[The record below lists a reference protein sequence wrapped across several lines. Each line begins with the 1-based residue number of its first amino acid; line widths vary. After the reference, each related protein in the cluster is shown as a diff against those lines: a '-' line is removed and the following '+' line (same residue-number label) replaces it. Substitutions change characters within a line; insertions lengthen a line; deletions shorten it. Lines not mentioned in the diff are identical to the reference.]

1 MLCKCKVLCV
11 LNLKSVLLGPT
22 LGVSIT
28 FMKVYKS
35 HICHK
40 TISFKMFSKL
50 SHKKKKKNITSEK
63 LRQKW
68 KGSSFSLFPLCPVC
82 RSSEQ
87 PSPSLGPSRISYSGC
102 TFHHN

>member
-1 MLCKCKVLCV
+1 MLCKCKVSCV

-50 SHKKKKKNITSEK
+50 SHKKKKKKHN
-63 LRQKW
+63 LRKTETEVE
-68 KGSSFSLFPLCPVC
+68 GEFLFTFPIM
-82 RSSEQ
+82 
-87 PSPSLGPSRISYSGC
+87 PSV
-102 TFHHN
+102 

>member
-1 MLCKCKVLCV
+1 MLCKCKVSCV

-50 SHKKKKKNITSEK
+50 SHKKKKKKHN
-63 LRQKW
+63 LRKTEIEVE
-68 KGSSFSLFPLCPVC
+68 GEFLFTFPIM
-82 RSSEQ
+82 
-87 PSPSLGPSRISYSGC
+87 PSV
-102 TFHHN
+102 